1 MAIVLFTDASAQE
14 VKCEVDINSD
24 QISNA
29 DPALIQTMEQ
39 SITEFINAK
48 KWSGDQFK
56 EFEQIEFTILINLQ
70 NRPSNET
77 WEASLQI
84 QSRRPVFGTSYT
96 TNMISFKDEDIVF
109 EFSQFAPLEYSE
121 NQFLSNLTSV
131 LAYYVYLSMGWDYD
145 SFKRKGGDVILRKA
159 QNLVNIAQ
167 GSPYPGWNSDSKGER
182 NRYWIVEN
190 HLNARTEGF
199 RQCLYEYHRL
209 GLDQMAVSPGEARK
223 AILTALEKLKPVY
236 QNRPNDINL
245 RIFFNAKYQE
255 LIKIYQ
261 KSDETEKRKAFELL
275 TSLDPANAT
284 RYNEI
289 LENN

>member
-1 MAIVLFTDASAQE
+1 M
-14 VKCEVDINSD
+14 
-24 QISNA
+24 
-29 DPALIQTMEQ
+29 
-39 SITEFINAK
+39 
-48 KWSGDQFK
+48 
-56 EFEQIEFTILINLQ
+56 
-70 NRPSNET
+70 
-77 WEASLQI
+77 
-84 QSRRPVFGTSYT
+84 
-96 TNMISFKDEDIVF
+96 
-109 EFSQFAPLEYSE
+109 
-121 NQFLSNLTSV
+121 
-131 LAYYVYLSMGWDYD
+131 
-145 SFKRKGGDVILRKA
+145 
-159 QNLVNIAQ
+159 
-167 GSPYPGWNSDSKGER
+167 
-182 NRYWIVEN
+182 EN